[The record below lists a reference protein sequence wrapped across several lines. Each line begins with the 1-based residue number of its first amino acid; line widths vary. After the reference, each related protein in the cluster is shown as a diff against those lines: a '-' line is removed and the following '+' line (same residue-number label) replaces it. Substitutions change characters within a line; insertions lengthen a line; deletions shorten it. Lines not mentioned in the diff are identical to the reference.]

1 MMINNQ
7 YINQIEAPVNV
18 GELKLRVWDFIN
30 SLDKTDLT
38 EDEIKNIVV
47 NMGNLG
53 TILDESDNPKFDW
66 YLNTIVDNDL
76 WANCG
81 TCSIVCPNHLVKFE
95 EKPFIQE
102 ECYRKGNGMCQEVCP
117 RVIAG
122 AYEIRSRLNSFEEYF
137 YGNQIL
143 KVNLVGL

>member
-76 WANCG
+76 
-81 TCSIVCPNHLVKFE
+81 
-95 EKPFIQE
+95 
-102 ECYRKGNGMCQEVCP
+102 
-117 RVIAG
+117 
-122 AYEIRSRLNSFEEYF
+122 
-137 YGNQIL
+137 
-143 KVNLVGL
+143 

>member
-1 MMINNQ
+1 M
-7 YINQIEAPVNV
+7 
-18 GELKLRVWDFIN
+18 
-30 SLDKTDLT
+30 T

-76 WANCG
+76 CAKCG